1 MKEITINKN
10 DAGQRLDKFLTKLL
24 PSMPQS
30 MLYKSLR
37 KKCVRINGRHCTD
50 GGKKLSEGDV
60 LSLYLKD
67 EFFIPISDDNAFMHI
82 IPNINI
88 IYEDENIIL
97 ADKKPGMLVHTDDTG
112 DNNTLIA
119 HIQAYLY
126 QKGEYDPKSE
136 HTFAP
141 SLCNRIDRNTGG
153 IVICAKNAETLR
165 IMNQKIKDRELKKKY
180 LCILCGTLEKK
191 FGELRGYLFKD
202 EKKKQVYVKDVS
214 EKGSKTIITRYRILA
229 EKDDMSL
236 AEVDLVTGRTHQIR
250 AHFASIGHPLLGD
263 GKYGKNQ
270 INKAHNMKYQALY
283 SYYLSFDF
291 TTEAG
296 ILEYLNGMEFKVKD
310 VPFTKA
316 FYNGE

>member
-50 GGKKLSEGDV
+50 GSKKLSAGDV
-60 LSLYLKD
+60 LALYLKD
-67 EFFIPISDDNAFMHI
+67 EFFIPVSEDNAFMHI
-82 IPNINI
+82 TPNINI

-180 LCILCGTLEKK
+180 LCIVCGTLEKK
-191 FGELRGYLFKD
+191 SGELRGYLFKD
-202 EKKKQVYVKDVS
+202 EKKKQVYVKGVS
-214 EKGSKTIITRYRILA
+214 EKGSKTIITRYRVLA

-236 AEVDLVTGRTHQIR
+236 VEVDLITGRTHQIR

-283 SYYLSFDF
+283 SYYLSFNF
-291 TTEAG
+291 TTDAG
-296 ILEYLNGMEFKVKD
+296 ILEYLNGMEFKVKA

-316 FYNGE
+316 FYEGD